1 MPTKIQVIKAFGK
14 NFKTVP
20 KLFFSPGRINLIG
33 EHIDYNDGFVLPAAI
48 DKGIWIALAPNYT
61 NTVNIISLDFK
72 EHFSF
77 ELSDVSRSTGW
88 KNYVMGVLNTMLNT
102 NLPFNGFDCVLGSNL
117 PMGSGLASSA
127 AIECGLM
134 EAINNTFHIK
144 LFPQTIA
151 ALCQQAEH
159 TYPEV
164 KCGIMDQF
172 ANMLGKKDHVILL
185 DCSNL
190 EHKYIPI
197 KLNDYAIVVINSGV
211 RHTLINSEY
220 NLRRRQCWKGLN
232 IIKNLDPYIHTFRD
246 LDVAK
251 LYTFEKELSKVVFK
265 RCMYVVEEIKR
276 TKRAADLLKQ
286 SRFQEMGQLM
296 YQSHEGLRKQ
306 FEVSCAEL
314 NFLVD
319 QSSQYSEV
327 VGARLMGGGF
337 GGSSIHLIEKENAPE
352 IVKEISSAYKNKFKK
367 EAESYFVKISKG
379 THQIAL

>member
-14 NFKTVP
+14 NFKTDP

-48 DKGIWIALAPNYT
+48 DKGIWLAMAPNYT
-61 NTVNIISLDFK
+61 DHINIISLDFK
-72 EHFSF
+72 ETFSF
-77 ELSDVSRSTGW
+77 HISEVSRSSGW

-102 NLPFNGFDCVLGSNL
+102 NLPFNGFDCVIGSEL

-134 EAINNTFHIK
+134 EAINDTFHIK

-185 DCSNL
+185 DCKNL
-190 EHKYIPI
+190 EHSYIPAR
-197 KLNDYAIVVINSGV
+197 LNDYSIVVINTGI
-211 RHTLINSEY
+211 RHSLINSEY

-232 IIKNLDPYIHTFRD
+232 IIKNLDSTIQSFRD
-246 LDVAK
+246 IDADK
-251 LYTFEKELSKVVFK
+251 LATFEKELSKVVYK
-265 RCMYVVEEIKR
+265 RCLYVVEEIKR

-286 SRFQEMGQLM
+286 SRIQELGELM
-296 YQSHEGLRKQ
+296 YQSHDGLKKL
-306 FEVSCAEL
+306 FEVSCTEL

-319 QSSQYSEV
+319 QSTNYQEV
-327 VGARLMGGGF
+327 AGARLMGGGF
-337 GGSSIHLIEKENAPE
+337 GGSTIHLIEKENVQK
-352 IVKEISSAYKNKFKK
+352 ITDEISNAFKKKFKR
-367 EAESYFVKISKG
+367 EAESYVVKISRG
-379 THQIAL
+379 THKVDL